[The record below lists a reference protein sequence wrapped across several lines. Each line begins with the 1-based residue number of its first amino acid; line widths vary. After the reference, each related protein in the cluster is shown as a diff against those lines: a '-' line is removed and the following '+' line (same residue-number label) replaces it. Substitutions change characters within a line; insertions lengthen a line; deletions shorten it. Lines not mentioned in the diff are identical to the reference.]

1 MNKILY
7 VVVVI
12 FGILNHPCSS
22 VVTNK
27 EKLLAHIA
35 ASLYARI
42 RCGLLYTLEDFDSY
56 RHTFDDRNFQQRL
69 SYYYP
74 ERNDPEKKIKRL
86 RGKKMDQVLE
96 NLTIL
101 RHNLR
106 VFQGVV
112 ANENGELEAYF
123 RRAVSAY
130 DEAIKN
136 RIFSGTMIRWPHISY
151 NANTKKVVVTPEVFL
166 DDLAPGTVISPGNN
180 GATSEINYDEH
191 VEFKP
196 SYHERQ
202 SQRYNFELT
211 KHIDVSFL
219 ADGVG
224 EDIRTEVRQ
233 RIKERLLQG
242 SRNKVPSAHHMI
254 SFERLSNFGNHY
266 SMLLNL
272 LKNRDINRARLFT
285 QRKIENE
292 KLHLRGQMV
301 RSTFGGNSL
310 SVEQYYSQVFVK
322 DVDQPAGNLFYG
334 PDPRLRDDDNKDKF
348 DVKAQ
353 VIWTPKEFQSLRNLE
368 SELTSFLEQH
378 DIMSFREIIALV
390 RETKPNNEDLTQEEK
405 LGLVEENVLDMIRR
419 ETGKELENIVDSSE
433 LNFSNVIENYRAFEK
448 LKSIL
453 EDFGQTFMH
462 IATTFY
468 TIRSYRNLEAGEP
481 LPFYPNTWEVST
493 TNRWRILT
501 VEQVHSNILN
511 ERLPDWL
518 RAIIEEIQNEKNI
531 TIPLKFEPL
540 AVNEDHQT
548 DVPFSPRAYGLD
560 IQRFVPPTV
569 TEIECLNTVHVK
581 QCHECSEPKPFTK
594 IPLSVMVKMILDK
607 DFDRVADQF
616 YQQASTSSAVPDIED
631 FVMKQLEGGNNC
643 NQEIFKIKEAI
654 CEELEGK
661 MFPTRLPSVLQ
672 APIPM
677 VPPQQDDDESSDS
690 DSDYLNL
697 AVALSMISFCTENR
711 HRQSR
716 QVERQ
721 VLSDLS
727 MSQRNFVCSSYFACQ
742 IPFRKC
748 AFTTTNPCPRKDL
761 INSWILNETFMSNQV
776 GFPSDIHEMILR
788 EANESN
794 SNEKRRVIDVEDYAF
809 KNADNASSV
818 VYNLISKIC
827 GLTEELVI
835 PTDEFSYFRGYFA
848 DEDLGSC
855 DRLIKESYRDRML
868 IASASAREYS
878 IV

>member
-1 MNKILY
+1 MIKILHI
-7 VVVVI
+7 VVVI
-12 FGILNHPCSS
+12 LCILNHPCSS
-22 VVTNK
+22 VLTNE
-27 EKLLAHIA
+27 EKLSAHVD
-35 ASLYARI
+35 ASLYSRI

-56 RHTFDDRNFQQRL
+56 RHTFDNRNFQQRL

-96 NLTIL
+96 NLAIL
-101 RHNLR
+101 RHILFVSR
-106 VFQGVV
+106 GGV
-112 ANENGELEAYF
+112 ASHNEELEAYF
-123 RRAVSAY
+123 EHAQWAY
-130 DEAIKN
+130 FEAMKN
-136 RIFSGTMIRWPHISY
+136 RIFSGTLIRWPHISY
-151 NANTKKVVVTPEVFL
+151 NAKTKKIVVTPEVFL
-166 DDLAPGTVISPGNN
+166 GDFAPGTVISPGNN

-254 SFERLSNFGNHY
+254 SFERLSNFGNHN
-266 SMLLNL
+266 SVLMNL
-272 LKNRDINRARLFT
+272 LKNQFFNSARLLT
-285 QRKIENE
+285 QRMFEND

-301 RSTFGGNSL
+301 HSHSGGNSL
-310 SVEQYYSQVFVK
+310 SVEQYFSQVFEK
-322 DVDQPAGNLFYG
+322 NIDQPAGNLFYG

-353 VIWTPKEFQSLRNLE
+353 VIWTPKEFQSLKNLE
-368 SELTSFLEQH
+368 SELTSFLERH
-378 DIMSFREIIALV
+378 DIMSFREIIASV
-390 RETKPNNEDLTQEEK
+390 RETEPNNEDLTQEEK

-453 EDFGQTFMH
+453 EDFGQTFLH

-548 DVPFSPRAYGLD
+548 DVPFSPKAYGLD

-616 YQQASTSSAVPDIED
+616 YQQASTSSAVPDIKD
-631 FVMKQLEGGNNC
+631 FVMKQLKGGDNC
-643 NQEIFKIKEAI
+643 NREILEIKEAV
-654 CEELEGK
+654 CEEIEEK
-661 MFPTRLPSVLQ
+661 IFPTRLPSVLQ
-672 APIPM
+672 VPIPI
-677 VPPQQDDDESSDS
+677 VPPQENNEDLSDS
-690 DSDYLNL
+690 VIDNL
-697 AVALSMISFCTENR
+697 AAAIRASMISFCDQNP
-711 HRQSR
+711 HRQRR
-716 QVERQ
+716 Q
-721 VLSDLS
+721 LPSDSS
-727 MSQRNFVCSSYFACQ
+727 MSQRNSVCFNYFACQ
-742 IPFRKC
+742 IPFRGC
-748 AFTTTNPCPRKDL
+748 AYTTTNPCPRKDL
-761 INSWILNETFMSNQV
+761 ISSRLFNETFMSNEV
-776 GFPSDIHEMILR
+776 GFLSNIHAMILH
-788 EANESN
+788 EAGDWNID
-794 SNEKRRVIDVEDYAF
+794 EKRRAIDVREYAF
-809 KNADNASSV
+809 KNADNVSSIV
-818 VYNLISKIC
+818 HKLISKIC
-827 GLTEELVI
+827 GI
-835 PTDEFSYFRGYFA
+835 TDELPIPMKELNYFD

-855 DRLIKESYRDRML
+855 DRLIKESYRDRLL
-868 IASASAREYS
+868 IVSVLVREYS